1 MGFKKIISKY
11 KVYEAREL
19 ARRKERLNN
28 KIERIKAASPYKSLA
43 RTSLVKAKIRA
54 AIPKGRFTKTRF
66 TRAIGNP
73 YNVKFPKNKQT
84 LNNIKKG

>member
-1 MGFKKIISKY
+1 MGFKNIISKY
-11 KVYEAREL
+11 KSYEAKEL

-28 KIERIKAASPYKSLA
+28 KVERINAAAPYKSLA
-43 RTSLVKAKIRA
+43 RKSLVRARIMA

-84 LNNIKKG
+84 LNKIKKG